1 MPHQV
6 QVCTETNKVW
16 RGDLATGSS
25 EKNYTGADVNDLVY
39 IGDEDGV
46 LHAIDR
52 NSGSYYNLHIVALAP
67 IFNVKTGI
75 DYLLA
80 IFHHYCQAFKYC

>member
-39 IGDEDGV
+39 IGFC
-46 LHAIDR
+46 LF
-52 NSGSYYNLHIVALAP
+52 SGSYYNLHIVALAP